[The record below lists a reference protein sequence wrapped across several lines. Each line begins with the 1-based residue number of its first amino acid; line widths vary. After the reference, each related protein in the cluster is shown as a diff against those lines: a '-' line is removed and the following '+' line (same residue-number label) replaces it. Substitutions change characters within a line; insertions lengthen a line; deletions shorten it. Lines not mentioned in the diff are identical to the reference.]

1 MLSSSFDLLMALEP
15 ADLLLLFWFTVI
27 FDLPRYFISVAV
39 ITLIPRKKL
48 SPLKLTNSA
57 VVAGHNES
65 NSLRACV
72 ESLEADQ
79 IVIVDD
85 GSTDGM
91 WEVAQAL
98 LNEGLAHV
106 AVRLPVRSSKPNAI
120 NAGLES
126 CTGEIVF
133 IVDADTILD
142 PGAIAAALPYFADP
156 KVGGVSCD
164 LKIRNEETTLIT
176 RFQAIEYAT
185 SITVGKQV
193 ADAFGIMPNVSGA
206 CGAFR
211 RSALLQVGGLGMEVA
226 EDADLAMKLRR
237 HGWDLRFA
245 PEAIARTNGPETM
258 VDLLLQ
264 RLRWD
269 ANIVT
274 IWWRKYAGN
283 LNLSRADFRLSNA
296 LTSLDVIWFSAI
308 LPLVLPIYIVWL
320 WNYVGEFAFTLLLA
334 VFLCL
339 SVLDLLTLALIRMP
353 LRLLP
358 YVPLYICM
366 QSLIM
371 RPMRI
376 ISLLSEMIFIISRQ
390 DNYIP
395 QYQRWRLS

>member
-1 MLSSSFDLLMALEP
+1 
-15 ADLLLLFWFTVI
+15 
-27 FDLPRYFISVAV
+27 
-39 ITLIPRKKL
+39 
-48 SPLKLTNSA
+48 
-57 VVAGHNES
+57 
-65 NSLRACV
+65 
-72 ESLEADQ
+72 
-79 IVIVDD
+79 
-85 GSTDGM
+85 
-91 WEVAQAL
+91 
-98 LNEGLAHV
+98 
-106 AVRLPVRSSKPNAI
+106 
-120 NAGLES
+120 
-126 CTGEIVF
+126 
-133 IVDADTILD
+133 
-142 PGAIAAALPYFADP
+142 
-156 KVGGVSCD
+156 
-164 LKIRNEETTLIT
+164 
-176 RFQAIEYAT
+176 
-185 SITVGKQV
+185 
-193 ADAFGIMPNVSGA
+193 
-206 CGAFR
+206 
-211 RSALLQVGGLGMEVA
+211 MEVA

-376 ISLLSEMIFIISRQ
+376 ISLLSEMIFIISRR

>member
-1 MLSSSFDLLMALEP
+1 MVSPDSLGTACPLSGRNSTYRL
-15 ADLLLLFWFTVI
+15 VQ
-27 FDLPRYFISVAV
+27 ISE
-39 ITLIPRKKL
+39 T
-48 SPLKLTNSA
+48 S
-57 VVAGHNES
+57 
-65 NSLRACV
+65 SLRACV

-211 RSALLQVGGLGMEVA
+211 TICSA
-226 EDADLAMKLRR
+226 
-237 HGWDLRFA
+237 
-245 PEAIARTNGPETM
+245 P
-258 VDLLLQ
+258 
-264 RLRWD
+264 
-269 ANIVT
+269 
-274 IWWRKYAGN
+274 
-283 LNLSRADFRLSNA
+283 S
-296 LTSLDVIWFSAI
+296 
-308 LPLVLPIYIVWL
+308 
-320 WNYVGEFAFTLLLA
+320 
-334 VFLCL
+334 
-339 SVLDLLTLALIRMP
+339 
-353 LRLLP
+353 
-358 YVPLYICM
+358 
-366 QSLIM
+366 
-371 RPMRI
+371 
-376 ISLLSEMIFIISRQ
+376 
-390 DNYIP
+390 
-395 QYQRWRLS
+395 WRLGHGGGRRCRFSHEIAKAWMGLAF